1 MSVGAPLGLSARS
14 RIVHRPASGYYFPA
28 QHTREADPKPA
39 EMHVLA
45 LVTDGFGGFGGIAQ
59 YNRDL
64 LTALAHCTDIAG
76 VVVLPRHGG
85 PETAALPDGL
95 RQLEPKAAKLSFT
108 VAAFRTALMEGP
120 FHAVFCGHLHLA
132 PVGAVLARVIG
143 VPLWLQ
149 LHGIETWKSM
159 GRMQRWGAEQASLVT
174 AVSRH
179 TRRCF
184 MRRASVDPAR
194 VRVLPNTFGARFSRG
209 PKPDYLLDRHHLRG
223 KTVLLTVGRLA
234 DTERYK
240 GHDEVIQVLPR
251 LVEKRPDAIYLVI
264 GDGNDRARLEAM
276 ARRLGL
282 QHHVR
287 FLGMIEQH
295 ELADYYRL
303 ADVFVMPST
312 QEGFGIVFLEAA
324 ASGLKLIGG
333 NCDGGLDA
341 LADGAIGFA
350 IDPASPDELL
360 SAIIAA
366 LAGNG
371 PDPIQVAR
379 FGTNNFAR
387 LVCDLTR
394 AYFGG
399 VAAERVRAERTF
411 CSRAS
416 GGAPRDSA

>member
-1 MSVGAPLGLSARS
+1 MR
-14 RIVHRPASGYYFPA
+14 
-28 QHTREADPKPA
+28 
-39 EMHVLA
+39 VLA

-64 LTALAHCTDIAG
+64 LTTLAQCTDIG
-76 VVVLPRHGG
+76 DVVVLPRHGG
-85 PETAALPDGL
+85 AEPAALPDGV
-95 RQLEPKAAKLSFT
+95 RQLEPKAKLPFIMT
-108 VAAFRTALMEGP
+108 AFRTALTEGP
-120 FHAVFCGHLHLA
+120 FHAVFCGHLHMAPLA
-132 PVGAVLARVIG
+132 AVLARVIG

-149 LHGIETWKSM
+149 LHGVETWRPM
-159 GRMQRWGAEQASLVT
+159 GRMQRWGAEQANLVT

-184 MRRASVDPAR
+184 MRRVSIDPGR
-194 VRVLPNTFGARFSRG
+194 VRVLPNTFGAGFARG
-209 PKPDYLLDRHHLRG
+209 PKPDYLLDRHRLRG
-223 KTVLLTVGRLA
+223 KRVLLTVGRLA

-240 GHDEVIQVLPR
+240 GHDEIIQVLPR
-251 LVEKRPDAIYLVI
+251 LVEKQPDAVYLVI
-264 GDGNDRARLEAM
+264 GEGNDRARLETT

-341 LADGAIGFA
+341 LADGAIGVA
-350 IDPASPDELL
+350 IDPGSPDELL

-366 LAGNG
+366 LAGEG
-371 PDPIQVAR
+371 PDPTQVER
-379 FGTNNFAR
+379 FATNNFAR

-394 AYFGG
+394 AYLGSG
-399 VAAERVRAERTF
+399 AAERAQIEQTF

-416 GGAPRDSA
+416 GKARRESA